1 MKLAVVFPG
10 IGYHA
15 DKPLLYYSK
24 KLAAQAGWQVVEV
37 AYGAFPDRVKGD
49 RAKME
54 ESFCIAMEGA
64 EKTLAGLDQTG
75 PLLFLS
81 KSVGTIVGAAYAQ
94 AHGLKPAQVLYT
106 PLQDTFR
113 FPVQGIAFHG
123 TADSWVE
130 DEQALGQAC
139 AAQQVPLY
147 LTPGGNHSLETGDAL
162 KDLEALEQ
170 VMRRT
175 KAYLDTLA

>member
-54 ESFCIAMEGA
+54 KSFRIAMEGA
-64 EKTLAGLDQTG
+64 EKYWQLRVTYAWKEMIIRFCSQT
-75 PLLFLS
+75 FLWH
-81 KSVGTIVGAAYAQ
+81 SVRKCFGMVRTV
-94 AHGLKPAQVLYT
+94 
-106 PLQDTFR
+106 
-113 FPVQGIAFHG
+113 
-123 TADSWVE
+123 WV
-130 DEQALGQAC
+130 
-139 AAQQVPLY
+139 
-147 LTPGGNHSLETGDAL
+147 
-162 KDLEALEQ
+162 
-170 VMRRT
+170 RRN
-175 KAYLDTLA
+175 

>member
-54 ESFCIAMEGA
+54 ESFRIAMEGA

-81 KSVGTIVGAAYAQ
+81 KSVGTIVGR
-94 AHGLKPAQVLYT
+94 PT
-106 PLQDTFR
+106 PR
-113 FPVQGIAFHG
+113 PMG
-123 TADSWVE
+123 
-130 DEQALGQAC
+130 
-139 AAQQVPLY
+139 
-147 LTPGGNHSLETGDAL
+147 
-162 KDLEALEQ
+162 
-170 VMRRT
+170 
-175 KAYLDTLA
+175 

>member
-54 ESFCIAMEGA
+54 ESFRIAMEGA

-94 AHGLKPAQVLYT
+94 AHGLNLAQVLYT

-130 DEQALGQAC
+130 DEQALQQVC

-162 KDLEALEQ
+162 NDLKALEQ

-175 KAYLDTLA
+175 RAYLDTLT

>member
-54 ESFCIAMEGA
+54 ESFRIAMEGA
-64 EKTLAGLDQTG
+64 ETINPAMSAKNLRLRAGL
-75 PLLFLS
+75 
-81 KSVGTIVGAAYAQ
+81 
-94 AHGLKPAQVLYT
+94 
-106 PLQDTFR
+106 
-113 FPVQGIAFHG
+113 
-123 TADSWVE
+123 
-130 DEQALGQAC
+130 
-139 AAQQVPLY
+139 
-147 LTPGGNHSLETGDAL
+147 
-162 KDLEALEQ
+162 
-170 VMRRT
+170 
-175 KAYLDTLA
+175 

>member
-54 ESFCIAMEGA
+54 ESFRIAMEGA

-106 PLQDTFR
+106 PLQDTFQIGR
-113 FPVQGIAFHG
+113 ASCRERV
-123 TADSWVE
+123 
-130 DEQALGQAC
+130 
-139 AAQQVPLY
+139 
-147 LTPGGNHSLETGDAL
+147 
-162 KDLEALEQ
+162 
-170 VMRRT
+170 
-175 KAYLDTLA
+175 

>member
-1 MKLAVVFPG
+1 MSLQHLS
-10 IGYHA
+10 IS
-15 DKPLLYYSK
+15 LRYS
-24 KLAAQAGWQVVEV
+24 QAGWQVVEV

-54 ESFCIAMEGA
+54 ESFRIAMEGA

-175 KAYLDTLA
+175 KAYLDALA